1 MSCPI
6 CSHTELEKGAE
17 SCPQC
22 GSDLE
27 IFNHIEK
34 AHKADNF
41 QKRSMLSL
49 TAMLG
54 IVMASWGSASLFS
67 DSNKGPEAELA
78 AADTTS
84 VVVSV
89 EDPLNLSAETT
100 PVEEFVK
107 KNDEVKPEVSPMVEK
122 KEPANET
129 APVATA
135 PVVKVKEKAK
145 PVGPTF
151 EEDGYIYHKVRNGDS
166 FWKISKRYFGN
177 GNRAKQ
183 IAADNDLNPKKN
195 IPLGTKLKINK

>member
-17 SCPQC
+17 SCPKC

-41 QKRSMLSL
+41 QKRAMLSL

-54 IVMASWGSASLFS
+54 IVMASWGSVSLFS

-84 VVVSV
+84 VVVPV
-89 EDPLNLSAETT
+89 QDPLNLSAETT

-107 KNDEVKPEVSPMVEK
+107 NNEEVKTEVAPLVE
-122 KEPANET
+122 KEPAKEI
-129 APVATA
+129 APVAAA
-135 PVVKVKEKAK
+135 PAVKVKEKAK
-145 PVGPTF
+145 PAGPTF

-183 IAADNDLNPKKN
+183 IAADNNLNPKKN